1 MEERCSLK
9 HIKIFN
15 FDLESLISDLQD
27 PAYTQRL
34 ICKEDNRNYFATNSI
49 HSYVN
54 MKLLVSIKTNNR
66 LARRPSGS
74 RYRPS

>member
-1 MEERCSLK
+1 
-9 HIKIFN
+9 
-15 FDLESLISDLQD
+15 
-27 PAYTQRL
+27 
-34 ICKEDNRNYFATNSI
+34 
-49 HSYVN
+49 